1 MKKLYFR
8 IQANPSDHLDHLF
21 HVYYQVVDQFLTF
34 GKVSDNY
41 PLWILDEASKYCQF
55 LEKNNKKKLSRED
68 WICIISKGVYQ
79 IDVENKILYL
89 PNPKSNSRH
98 NYRIQ
103 FQGFV
108 YKNCELGDLYL
119 IHKKSGYFGLIV
131 CED

>member
-55 LEKNNKKKLSRED
+55 LENNNKQKQEFNTKYLN
-68 WICIISKGVYQ
+68 WSKTFK
-79 IDVENKILYL
+79 NKIQE
-89 PNPKSNSRH
+89 KQNSSIIRKG
-98 NYRIQ
+98 YE
-103 FQGFV
+103 
-108 YKNCELGDLYL
+108 K
-119 IHKKSGYFGLIV
+119 IHKDYGIYWTKLRRL
-131 CED
+131 